1 MLTKDLEV
9 RGEPG
14 GGNEADVEPEP
25 AEILKQLERV
35 VGSSLF
41 RNSKRYPS
49 LLRYIV
55 GEFIAGRSD
64 ALKERALGIEVFGRD
79 PDYDTNADPVVR
91 ISAGEVRKRI
101 AQYYQERGHEDELR
115 IEIPLGSY
123 QPRFFRPFEDRR
135 STQTQPEARFRDNA
149 AVPPEL
155 HDLHPEPTASSVI
168 TPTSIAALDPPL
180 KAKIRQPRF
189 LRITRLH
196 LIWIYG
202 LLLCALIPLILFGW
216 QKYQG
221 RQLRPG
227 AAFFWDR
234 LLHSSEPTLIVLG
247 VHSFDA
253 QGNDIS
259 YVSHVLLPQTQQTL
273 LSAMTRSDMV
283 QLNDLTSYVRLTTL
297 LTQNAHSFY
306 TQGATDTT
314 LEQLRRGPFVL
325 IGGFNNLWTTNLT
338 KQLRFRFVTLQNG
351 RNCIQD
357 SQRPERIWTLDTQ
370 QKALSNTRDYGM
382 VDAFFDQET
391 DQYVLIVAGIG
402 MSGTEAASEFL
413 TNEQGL
419 AAWLQSSKS
428 GAGDNVQI
436 ILSTDVIE
444 GKPGQPQI
452 VESFRW

>member
-9 RGEPG
+9 RAVSGGADEVDAEPG
-14 GGNEADVEPEP
+14 PD
-25 AEILKQLERV
+25 EILEQLERV
-35 VGSSLF
+35 VSCTLF

-135 STQTQPEARFRDNA
+135 RVRPEILSQDLVEVPVERRALTIEVPA
-149 AVPPEL
+149 ATVIPPASVAVL
-155 HDLHPEPTASSVI
+155 H
-168 TPTSIAALDPPL
+168 PPL
-180 KAKIRQPRF
+180 KTKARQPRF
-189 LRITRLH
+189 LRIARLH
-196 LIWIYG
+196 LIVIYG
-202 LLLCALIPLILFGW
+202 LLFCALIPLILFGW
-216 QKYQG
+216 QRYQS

-227 AAFFWDR
+227 PAFFWDR
-234 LLHSSEPTLIVLG
+234 LLRSSDPTLIVLG

-253 QGNDIS
+253 RGNDIS
-259 YVSHVLLPQTQQTL
+259 YISHVVLPQTQQTL

-283 QLNDLTSYVRLTTL
+283 QLTDLTSYARVTTL
-297 LTQNAHSFY
+297 LTQNTHPFY
-306 TQGATDTT
+306 TQGSTDTT

-325 IGGFNNLWTTNLT
+325 IGGFNNLWTTTLT
-338 KQLRFRFVTLQNG
+338 KQLRFRFVTQRNG
-351 RNCIQD
+351 QNCIQD
-357 SQRPERIWTLDTQ
+357 SQHPERLWTLDNQ

-382 VDAFFDQET
+382 VSAFFDQET
-391 DQYVLIVAGIG
+391 DQYVLIAAGIG
-402 MSGTEAASEFL
+402 MSGTEAATEFL
-413 TNEQGL
+413 TNEQGMT
-419 AAWLQSSKS
+419 AWLQSTKPNPGNS
-428 GAGDNVQI
+428 VQVI
-436 ILSTDVIE
+436 ISTDVIE
-444 GKPGQPQI
+444 GKPGPPQ
-452 VESFRW
+452 VLESFRW